1 MIDDRSLHSY
11 GLILRKLVYGIFA
24 SGDDHPSGYSLPL
37 SDDDGNRAAEFK
49 AALAKFAA
57 QVNEEDWQDGDED
70 KEVLEDE
77 EVLAED
83 EDEVLDEDEDE
94 VLEEDVAG
102 DEKRADSMRAAVPE
116 DLIDSFHHLLK
127 PFLYPRS
134 STSHSRWDDPLE
146 CFIALFSLS
155 RKGNFKAAEEISQ
168 PLASLHYLM
177 RSAIFYEAFS
187 QWNDSTGDM
196 TLEE

>member
-1 MIDDRSLHSY
+1 MWKMIDDRSLHSY
-11 GLILRKLVYGIFA
+11 GLILRKLIYGIFA
-24 SGDDHPSGYSLPL
+24 SCDDHPSGYSLPL
-37 SDDDGNRAAEFK
+37 SDDDGNRAAVFK
-49 AALAKFAA
+49 EALARFATE
-57 QVNEEDWQDGDED
+57 VNEEDWQGRDED

-77 EVLAED
+77 EVLE
-83 EDEVLDEDEDE
+83 EDEDE
-94 VLEEDVAG
+94 VLEEDATG
-102 DEKRADSMRAAVPE
+102 DEKRADNMRAVVPE

-134 STSHSRWDDPLE
+134 SASHSRWDDPLE

-177 RSAIFYEAFS
+177 RSAIFYEALS
-187 QWNDSTGDM
+187 QWNNSTGDM